1 MLNFGASW
9 NVTEKLNVFGD
20 VRYID
25 SYYSDVANTPSYW
38 IDAYTI
44 ANARVSYDFNEK
56 FELYGFVKNIF
67 NERVPTSKQATRGLS
82 GATTQ
87 ASMTMPRTFG
97 IGIKGSF

>member
-1 MLNFGASW
+1 
-9 NVTEKLNVFGD
+9 
-20 VRYID
+20 
-25 SYYSDVANTPSYW
+25 
-38 IDAYTI
+38 
-44 ANARVSYDFNEK
+44 VSYDFNEK
-56 FELYGFVKNIF
+56 FQLYGFVKNIF